1 MQITDSIVNETLE
14 NLRRRGFGAYYCAT
28 AEEAKELALSLIPS
42 GSAVAWG
49 GSVTAEQIG
58 LTAALKNRADI
69 TRIDR
74 DLASSPE
81 EKRELM
87 RKALLADAYV
97 AGVNGISR
105 DGWLVNI
112 DGTGN
117 RVAAIT
123 FGPENVILV
132 AGVNKIENGV
142 REAMSRARN
151 TAAPLNV
158 KRLGLPN
165 PCSKAGKC
173 MDCTAQTTIC
183 NHFVEH
189 RFCKPAGRIKV
200 ILVGESLG
208 Y

>member
-117 RVAAIT
+117 RRDH
-123 FGPENVILV
+123 F
-132 AGVNKIENGV
+132 
-142 REAMSRARN
+142 R
-151 TAAPLNV
+151 
-158 KRLGLPN
+158 
-165 PCSKAGKC
+165 AGKR
-173 MDCTAQTTIC
+173 
-183 NHFVEH
+183 NSG
-189 RFCKPAGRIKV
+189 GRR
-200 ILVGESLG
+200 E
-208 Y
+208 